1 MLKDARI
8 KWNIVII
15 VQKLFSRFE
24 YNVISLNHNNRRLD
38 RKIGTYR
45 VLVWKLVES

>member
-15 VQKLFSRFE
+15 VQKLFSIFE
-24 YNVISLNHNNRRLD
+24 YNVISLNHNNRRPRSPQTADLTE
-38 RKIGTYR
+38 K
-45 VLVWKLVES
+45 